1 MTTIEIKHRHTG
13 VVLYTHEATDER
25 VASGRATLDA
35 LEASCASS
43 ADLDGANLAGAYLD
57 GANLDGAY
65 LAGAYLAGANLAGAN
80 LAGADLAGANLA
92 GAYLAGANLAGAN
105 LAGADLAGANL
116 DGANLDGADLAGAN
130 LDGADLGG
138 ADLGGARL
146 VGERPLL
153 MIGPIGSRRDYLLAY
168 ITDAGVIIRAGCCFG
183 PRDEFAARVRSV
195 HGDNAHGREYAAALA
210 MIDAHAAI
218 WTPAVEPVAEV
229 PA

>member
-43 ADLDGANLAGAYLD
+43 ADLDGANLAGAYL
-57 GANLDGAY
+57 
-65 LAGAYLAGANLAGAN
+65 AGAN
-80 LAGADLAGANLA
+80 LAGADLAGA
-92 GAYLAGANLAGAN
+92 YLA
-105 LAGADLAGANL
+105 
-116 DGANLDGADLAGAN
+116 
-130 LDGADLGG
+130 G

-153 MIGPIGSRRDYLLAY
+153 MIGPIGARRDYLLAY

>member
-57 GANLDGAY
+57 GANL
-65 LAGAYLAGANLAGAN
+65 AGAY
-80 LAGADLAGANLA
+80 
-92 GAYLAGANLAGAN
+92 LAGAN

-116 DGANLDGADLAGAN
+116 DGANLDGAY
-130 LDGADLGG
+130 LGG

-153 MIGPIGSRRDYLLAY
+153 MIGPIGARRDYLLAY